1 MSALYVGDK
10 VQTPDGVGYVEEFTS
25 WRDRILEMIDAEAK
39 EFTEQ
44 CRMECGPEYKTVWGR
59 VTVRVGQQARRYP
72 LAQVTVIEGRD
83 GIG

>member
-44 CRMECGPEYKTVWGR
+44 CRMECGPEYKTAWGR
-59 VTVRVGQQARRYP
+59 VIVRVGQRARRYT